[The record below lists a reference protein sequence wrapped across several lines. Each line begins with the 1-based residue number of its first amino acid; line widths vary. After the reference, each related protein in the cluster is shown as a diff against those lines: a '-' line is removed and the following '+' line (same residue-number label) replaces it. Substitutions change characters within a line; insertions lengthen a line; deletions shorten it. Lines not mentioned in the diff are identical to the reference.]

1 MSGDGNGILRLM
13 KPNDADDIHEFS
25 EHLDRLADV
34 TQFDEDGEKQAPIV
48 AEGLTHIAE
57 SAAAFQDLFARL
69 RADGLTDD
77 QRLDLLWDLGEELRH
92 MDEHIHGM
100 AYFDSQISD
109 EEGEGEPLDS

>member
-1 MSGDGNGILRLM
+1 MKRNEPENLEILT
-13 KPNDADDIHEFS
+13 EQ
-25 EHLDRLADV
+25 LDRLADV
-34 TQFDEDGEKQAPIV
+34 TQFDEEDEKQAGIV

-57 SAAAFQDLFARL
+57 SAAVVQDLFARL
-69 RADGLTDD
+69 RAAGLTDD